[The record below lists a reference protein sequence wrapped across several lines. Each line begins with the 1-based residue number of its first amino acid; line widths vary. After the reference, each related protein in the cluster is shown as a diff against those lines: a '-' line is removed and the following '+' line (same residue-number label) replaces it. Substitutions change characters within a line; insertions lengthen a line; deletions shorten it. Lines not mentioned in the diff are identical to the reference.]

1 MFLIILFILGGTIIF
16 LVAIV
21 YGKYL
26 YGTYRNGESMI
37 YFMSSIWIF
46 GSLIFSISP
55 RVLGYGHVP
64 DSPEEY
70 TERLETGAVYQ
81 SLTSY
86 EDGESK
92 ILLVKKDGDSHVLAI
107 RVKGPIP
114 LEHFRLVDG
123 KPVAIN

>member
-1 MFLIILFILGGTIIF
+1 
-16 LVAIV
+16 
-21 YGKYL
+21 
-26 YGTYRNGESMI
+26 
-37 YFMSSIWIF
+37 MSSIWIF